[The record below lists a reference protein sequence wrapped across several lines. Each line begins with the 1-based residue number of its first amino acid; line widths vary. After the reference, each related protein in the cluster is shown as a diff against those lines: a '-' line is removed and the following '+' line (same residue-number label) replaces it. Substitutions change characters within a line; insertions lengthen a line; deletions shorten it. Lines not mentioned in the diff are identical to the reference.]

1 MLSSPLGRG
10 IEGEGNDGL
19 RKENIMQ
26 EQPTLTHYQRIGGEA
41 KVRALVQRFYHLM
54 DELPETHDIRK
65 MHGAGLKSAE
75 DKLFMFLSGWMG
87 GPQLFVE
94 KFGHPRLRQRHLPF
108 AIGEAERDQ
117 WMLCMTQAME
127 EVVEDE
133 ALRKEL
139 TAAFYKVAEFMRNQ
153 AK

>member
-1 MLSSPLGRG
+1 MQIS
-10 IEGEGNDGL
+10 NDT
-19 RKENIMQ
+19 RS
-26 EQPTLTHYQRIGGEA
+26 HYQRIGGEE
-41 KVRALVQRFYHLM
+41 KVRALVQRFYQLM
-54 DELPETHDIRK
+54 DELPETHGIRK
-65 MHGAGLKSAE
+65 MHGADLKSAE

-108 AIGEAERDQ
+108 VIGDAERDQ
-117 WMLCMTQAME
+117 WMLCMTQAVE

-139 TAAFYKVAEFMRNQ
+139 TAAFYKVADFMQNQ